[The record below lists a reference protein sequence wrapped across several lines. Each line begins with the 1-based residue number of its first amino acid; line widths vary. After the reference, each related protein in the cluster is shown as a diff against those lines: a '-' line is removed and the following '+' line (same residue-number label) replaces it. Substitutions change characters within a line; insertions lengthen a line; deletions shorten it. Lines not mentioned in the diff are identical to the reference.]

1 MKSILI
7 IGMGRFGKHLCTNLA
22 RLGNQI
28 MAVDENEETLEDML
42 EYVVSAKI
50 GDCTNEAVLR
60 SLGIDNFDI
69 CFICIGNN
77 FQSSLE
83 ITSMVKELGGRYVVS
98 KANRDIHAKF
108 LLRNGADE
116 VIYPDRDIAEK
127 MAVRY
132 SANHV
137 FDYIELTEEFSIY
150 EIPPLPEW
158 VGKSIIELSI
168 RNKYRI
174 SILATKEGER
184 AKLMP
189 TADYVI
195 RADEHLMVIG
205 KNEDVDKILKELK
218 PKVSALASNYA
229 DGIFVSPLLFIILRH
244 ALVFHPALA
253 VQLLAGWSTRYY
265 FNFRSRYAHSRYIKK
280 PQAKNRIRRTLKG
293 TGLS

>member
-42 EYVVSAKI
+42 DYVVSAKI

-83 ITSMVKELGGRYVVS
+83 ITSMVKELGAKYVVS

-108 LLRNGADE
+108 LLKNGADE

-127 MAVRY
+127 LAVRY

-137 FDYIELTEEFSIY
+137 FDYIELTDEFSIY
-150 EIPPLPEW
+150 EIPPLSEW
-158 VGKSIIELSI
+158 VGRSLKELML
-168 RNKYRI
+168 RNVYHI
-174 SILATKEGER
+174 SILAIKRPDGR
-184 AKLMP
+184 MNMMP
-189 TADYVI
+189 GAEYAI
-195 RADEHLMVIG
+195 RGDDHLMVIG
-205 KNEDVDKILKELK
+205 TKGDINGILEKMK
-218 PKVSALASNYA
+218 
-229 DGIFVSPLLFIILRH
+229 
-244 ALVFHPALA
+244 
-253 VQLLAGWSTRYY
+253 
-265 FNFRSRYAHSRYIKK
+265 
-280 PQAKNRIRRTLKG
+280 
-293 TGLS
+293 